1 MSGGPLHRSDEN
13 QAEPYVWRSTKT
25 YQPEDIGGRT
35 YSVVTQQCARD
46 QEEKLCKPLDD
57 VDVVRDVENRLSLL
71 FQKLRVEFLQPA
83 TVASFSSTA
92 SFTMAANSWSDTAP
106 ATS

>member
-1 MSGGPLHRSDEN
+1 MG
-13 QAEPYVWRSTKT
+13 EPT
-25 YQPEDIGGRT
+25 
-35 YSVVTQQCARD
+35 
-46 QEEKLCKPLDD
+46 
-57 VDVVRDVENRLSLL
+57 LSLRSSVL
-71 FQKLRVEFLQPA
+71 ETKKKSSASHLTTSTSLEMSKTDYLYFFKSSGWNFCSQA

>member
-35 YSVVTQQCARD
+35 YSVVTQQWLETKKKSSASH
-46 QEEKLCKPLDD
+46 LTTST
-57 VDVVRDVENRLSLL
+57 SLEMSKTDYL
-71 FQKLRVEFLQPA
+71 YFFKSSGWNFCSQA